1 MNPIYFVIFVAIIF
15 ASGFVAV
22 FVKRNN
28 KMILNV
34 LLSFTGAYILGITF
48 LHLMPTAYSGIAL
61 TAAIFILGGFFL
73 QLLLEH
79 LSKGVEHGHLHTHGK
94 SKNSYALQVLFGLA
108 LHSLIEGFPLAE
120 GFEHMGHSHGG
131 HDHDHDHHVMTQSQL
146 FWGILAHHIPAA
158 FALGS
163 LFVSEG
169 FKRKYLVGG
178 LLIFALMTPL
188 GAYTASLFNWTAE
201 GYRILICIVIGAFL
215 HISTTILF
223 EVEGDG
229 HHKISFRRILAILV
243 GLVLSI
249 VSTMH

>member
-1 MNPIYFVIFVAIIF
+1 MNPIYFVIFVALIF
-15 ASGFVAV
+15 ISGYLAIFL
-22 FVKRNN
+22 KKNN
-28 KMILNV
+28 KIILNI

-48 LHLMPTAYSGIAL
+48 LHLMPTAYAGSSL
-61 TAAIFILGGFFL
+61 KAAIFILGGFFL

-79 LSKGVEHGHLHTHGK
+79 LSKGIEHGHMHTHGK
-94 SKNSYALQVLFGLA
+94 SKKSYAIQVLFGLA

-120 GFEHMGHSHGG
+120 GFEHMGHHHGDHE
-131 HDHDHDHHVMTQSQL
+131 HDHDHSHSQSQL

-158 FALGS
+158 FALGT

-169 FKRKYLVGG
+169 FKRIHLIAA

-188 GAYTASLFNWTAE
+188 GAFTASLFEWTQE
-201 GYRILICIVIGAFL
+201 GYRVLICIVIGAFL

-223 EVEGDG
+223 EVEGEGG
-229 HHKISFRRILAILV
+229 HHKISFRRLLAILI

-249 VSTMH
+249 ISTLH